1 MLNIKGEFAI
11 DNLEI
16 ENLKSFKKNSRIII
30 EKQAKTIIKEF
41 RGKNG
46 IQISLKN
53 NPGNG
58 NSILPV
64 GQARKHAVII

>member
-41 RGKNG
+41 REKNG
-46 IQISLKN
+46 IQ
-53 NPGNG
+53 
-58 NSILPV
+58 
-64 GQARKHAVII
+64 